1 MELVKAYY
9 KKAKMI
15 RNENFISLF
24 LDNQD
29 FLDFCIKEIC
39 KRKNI
44 KVNCDNLNITYNE
57 LSIGKLNEKF
67 KQADIITSNEDNV
80 INIEANN
87 VVNKT
92 TRMKNTS
99 YLLKMYSEDTEKGKN
114 YNTNKKFIQINF
126 DNGNN
131 KKFGLLSRA
140 SLLTM
145 ERHPVIDNLY
155 FLYLNI
161 AKCYKK
167 FYNLVNEGKEN
178 KIANYI
184 RIGALFYSNNPDEVD
199 IILGNMLDIN
209 MKKRVINKIKEMY
222 RMNSDY
228 SLTEETKK
236 NYADFLYYGWK
247 REFTEEGIK
256 KGRKEGKKEGLK
268 EGKKEGIIQGIQQKA
283 TEMIKSM
290 LKNDIDIA
298 KIAKVSDKS
307 IEEIKEIEKSMK

>member
-1 MELVKAYY
+1 MEMVKDNKVYN

-24 LDNQD
+24 LDNSD

-39 KRKNI
+39 NRKNI

-67 KQADIITSNEDNV
+67 KQADIKTSNKNNV

-87 VVNKT
+87 IVNKT

-114 YNTNKKFIQINF
+114 YNANKKFIQINF
-126 DNGNN
+126 NNGNN

-155 FLYLNI
+155 FLYLDI

-222 RMNSDY
+222 RMNPDY

-256 KGRKEGKKEGLK
+256 KGRKEGKKEG
-268 EGKKEGIIQGIQQKA
+268 IIQGIQQNVRK
-283 TEMIKSM
+283 MIKSM
-290 LKNDIDIA
+290 LNKKMSYQDISDI
-298 KIAKVSDKS
+298 SGES
-307 IEEIKEIEKSMK
+307 INKIKEIEKSMK

>member
-1 MELVKAYY
+1 MEMVKDNKVYN

-24 LDNQD
+24 LDNSD

-39 KRKNI
+39 NRKNI

-114 YNTNKKFIQINF
+114 YNANKKFIQINF
-126 DNGNN
+126 NNGNN

-155 FLYLNI
+155 FLYLDI

-222 RMNSDY
+222 RMNPDY

-256 KGRKEGKKEGLK
+256 KGRKEGKKEG
-268 EGKKEGIIQGIQQKA
+268 IIQGIQQNVRK
-283 TEMIKSM
+283 MIKSM
-290 LKNDIDIA
+290 LNKKMSYQDISDI
-298 KIAKVSDKS
+298 SGES
-307 IEEIKEIEKSMK
+307 INKIKEIEKSMK

>member
-1 MELVKAYY
+1 MEMVKDNKVYN

-24 LDNQD
+24 LDNSD

-39 KRKNI
+39 NRKNI

-67 KQADIITSNEDNV
+67 KQADIKTSNKNNV

-87 VVNKT
+87 IVNKT

-131 KKFGLLSRA
+131 KKFGLLSKA

-155 FLYLNI
+155 FLYLDI

-222 RMNSDY
+222 RMNPDY

-256 KGRKEGKKEGLK
+256 KGRKEGKKEG
-268 EGKKEGIIQGIQQKA
+268 IIQGIQQNVRK
-283 TEMIKSM
+283 MIKSM
-290 LKNDIDIA
+290 LNKKMSYQDISDI
-298 KIAKVSDKS
+298 SGES
-307 IEEIKEIEKSMK
+307 INKIKEIEKSMK

>member
-1 MELVKAYY
+1 MEMVKDNKVYN

-24 LDNQD
+24 LDNSD

-39 KRKNI
+39 NRKNI

-131 KKFGLLSRA
+131 KKFGLLSKA

-155 FLYLNI
+155 FLYLDI

-222 RMNSDY
+222 RMNPDY

-256 KGRKEGKKEGLK
+256 KGRKEGKKEG
-268 EGKKEGIIQGIQQKA
+268 IIQGIQQNVRK
-283 TEMIKSM
+283 MIKSM
-290 LKNDIDIA
+290 LNKKMSYQDISDI
-298 KIAKVSDKS
+298 SGES
-307 IEEIKEIEKSMK
+307 INKIKEIEKSMK